1 MQPKC
6 TWRPPAQLPKF
17 QEVIAVDLETC
28 DPDLKKYGPSYK
40 RGQGK
45 VVGVAIA
52 DEHQEVYLPIDHQG
66 GDNLDKNLILNYVAN
81 V

>member
-52 DEHQEVYLPIDHQG
+52 DLNESERQLVNDL
-66 GDNLDKNLILNYVAN
+66 LDRTLGKNPK
-81 V
+81 